1 MVEINLLKSLPKT
14 KRNIKNRFQ
23 KKTKEEINEALKF
36 DKMYFDG
43 PRSYGYGG
51 YKYDGRWIPVAR
63 DIKKHFNLKKGDK
76 LLDVGCAKG
85 FLVKDLCDI
94 GIDAY
99 GVDISKYALQNCM
112 LEIKNKLSIASADNL
127 TFDTSSFDCVISINT
142 IHNLNK
148 KNCIKALKEIMRVS
162 KGKSF
167 VQVDSYRNVKEKE
180 LFEKWVLTA
189 KFHDYPDEWV
199 KIFNSINYDG
209 DWYWTLL

>member
-23 KKTKEEINEALKF
+23 KKTKEEVNEALKF

-51 YKYDGRWIPVAR
+51 YKYDGRWIPVAQ

-99 GVDISKYALQNCM
+99 GVDISKYALQNSM

-127 TFDTSSFDCVISINT
+127 PFDTSSFDCVISINT

-167 VQVDSYRNVKEKE
+167 VQVDSYRNESERE

-189 KFHDYPDEWV
+189 KFHDYPDKWI